1 MARNLFTL
9 AYPLQNSGERLYW
22 HTSFKEAFM
31 AEEKKAEKKTKRPT
45 PLKRELQNQRKR
57 LANRSFRASVSTAVR
72 SLQDAL
78 TEKAPSKEKLDLI
91 YSLVDKAVK
100 RGVFKPNK
108 ASRLKSRLTARA
120 QNA

>member
-1 MARNLFTL
+1 
-9 AYPLQNSGERLYW
+9 
-22 HTSFKEAFM
+22 M
-31 AEEKKAEKKTKRPT
+31 AEEKKAEKKTRRPT

-72 SLQDAL
+72 SLKD
-78 TEKAPSKEKLDLI
+78 APSKEKLDLI

-100 RGVFKPNK
+100 RGIFKPNK
-108 ASRLKSRLTARA
+108 ASRLKSRLTAGS

>member
-1 MARNLFTL
+1 
-9 AYPLQNSGERLYW
+9 
-22 HTSFKEAFM
+22 M
-31 AEEKKAEKKTKRPT
+31 AEEKKAEKKTRRPT

-72 SLQDAL
+72 SLQDSL

-100 RGVFKPNK
+100 RGIFKPNK